1 MARVPKPR
9 AFSGIQPTAD
19 SLHLGNYLG
28 ALKQWVDLQND
39 FDTVY
44 SVVDLHA
51 LTVGPK
57 PEDLSRRVRTT
68 AAQFLAA
75 GVDPEHS
82 VLFVQSQVPEHAQ
95 LTWLLNC
102 ITGFG
107 EAGRMTQF
115 KDKSAKLGEQGITV
129 GLFDYPVL
137 MAADILLYDADV
149 VPVGED
155 QRQHL
160 ELTRDLATRLN
171 SRLGA
176 GTVVVPKAHI
186 VSASAR
192 IMDLQEPTAKM
203 SKTSGHPSGII
214 ELLDDPKV
222 ITKRIKSAVTD
233 SGTAVTFE
241 PDTKPGVANLLNM
254 FAALSGRKVD
264 QLVADYEGKMYG
276 HLKVDLAEL
285 VVETLRPFREKTQLF
300 LEDPAQLDSLL
311 DDGARRASAIAQTV
325 YARLATRFGV
335 GLPLGYQGGTTQE
348 ASVQGDTA

>member
-1 MARVPKPR
+1 MAGVPRPR

-28 ALKQWVDLQND
+28 ALKQWVDLQQD
-39 FDTVY
+39 FQTIY

-51 LTVGPK
+51 LTVAPK
-57 PEDLSRRVRTT
+57 PEDLRRRVRTT

-75 GVDPEHS
+75 GVDPEQS
-82 VLFVQSQVPEHAQ
+82 VLFIQSQVPEHAQ

-102 ITGFG
+102 IAGFG

-115 KDKSAKLGEQGITV
+115 KDKSAKLGEQSITV

-160 ELTRDLATRLN
+160 ELTRVLAGRLN
-171 SRLGA
+171 SRFGE
-176 GTVVVPKAHI
+176 GTAVVPRPHI
-186 VSASAR
+186 VKATAK
-192 IMDLQEPTAKM
+192 IMDLAEPTAKM

-214 ELLDDPKV
+214 ELLDEPKV
-222 ITKRIKSAVTD
+222 IAKRIKSAVTD
-233 SGTAVTFE
+233 SGTEITWE
-241 PDTKPGVANLLNM
+241 PETKPGVANLLTIY
-254 FAALSGRKVD
+254 AALSGLKVD
-264 QLVADYEGKMYG
+264 QIVANYQGKMYG

-285 VVETLRPFREKTQLF
+285 VVETLRPFREKTQAF
-300 LEDPAQLDSLL
+300 LEDPAQLDHLL
-311 DDGARRASAIAQTV
+311 ADGARRAGEIAQTV
-325 YARLATRFGV
+325 YARLADRFGA
-335 GLPLGYQGGTTQE
+335 GLPLTYQASPSNGRSPGG
-348 ASVQGDTA
+348 AA